1 MELENKKYADYLI
14 VVYIAAPIAT
24 VLLLLVCVYVYCYRR
39 SRLTWYEKYLL
50 EEQQRQS
57 SAGTSESAGSSGS
70 TRRGIIGVTRSKKSS
85 KRIYFKDSKPIQPI
99 VEVIK
104 SLKKLTTRLKS
115 SGENGSKECE
125 NKTEWIVCSRKRMG
139 SSPSSPVHDPAEE
152 KFWVPPAVL
161 DRKRAQSL
169 VPTTTQAESEE
180 G

>member
-1 MELENKKYADYLI
+1 MELENKKYGDYLI
-14 VVYIAAPIAT
+14 ALYIAAPIAL

-50 EEQQRQS
+50 EEQKRQS
-57 SAGTSESAGSSGS
+57 AAETSESAGSGASI
-70 TRRGIIGVTRSKKSS
+70 RRGIIGVTRNKKAR
-85 KRIYFKDSKPIQPI
+85 KRIYFGDSKPVKPI

-115 SGENGSKECE
+115 SGENGAKECE
-125 NKTEWIVCSRKRMG
+125 NTTEWIVCSRKRMG
-139 SSPSSPVHDPAEE
+139 SSPSSPVHDPTEE

-169 VPTTTQAESEE
+169 VPTTTQTESEE